1 MIDYDV
7 RDGVAELRFN
17 NGPVNAITEPF
28 LDALLAALDRARQD
42 DTVRT
47 VILASAIPGRFCAGL
62 DLPAFLR
69 GTPADAHRMV
79 GKIYVRIS
87 EAQSALGKPSIAAV
101 GGAARGAGMSIA
113 ITCDMILAAEHATFG
128 YPEIDVGLLPAIH
141 FHHLPRIVGRHRAFD
156 LLFTGRSFD
165 AAEAV
170 SLGLVNRQVPAERLM
185 EEARATAGVLAAKSP
200 ALMRLGKAAFL
211 RAAAAGYREGAESA
225 VDLVSA
231 VFGTEDCRE
240 GLTAFAEKRRPAWTG
255 R

>member
-1 MIDYDV
+1 MIDYEV
-7 RDGVAELRFN
+7 RDGVAEILFN
-17 NGPVNAITEPF
+17 NGPVNAITEAF
-28 LDALLAALDRARQD
+28 MDALLLALDRARRD
-42 DTVRT
+42 DAARA
-47 VILASAIPGRFCAGL
+47 VILSSAVPGRFCAGL

-69 GTPADAHRMV
+69 GTPAEAHRIV

-101 GGAARGAGMSIA
+101 TGAARGAGMSIA
-113 ITCDMILAAEHATFG
+113 ITCDMILAADHATFG

-170 SLGLVNRQVPAERLM
+170 SLGLVSRQVPAADLM
-185 EEARATAGVLAAKSP
+185 AEARRTAAILAAKSP
-200 ALMRLGKAAFL
+200 ALMRLGRAAFL

-225 VDLVSA
+225 VDLVST

-240 GLTAFAEKRRPAWTG
+240 GLAAFAEKRKPAWTG